1 LSEVTACDTLS
12 FLFPNFGLSLSL
24 FPYFVVFSLL
34 TSSAIAD
41 SFIPGVS
48 ILSSSVVRGNFGITV
63 PDDGN
68 CIGYS
73 WYIVAAYHRIEI
85 FRYAAVSANAE
96 LGHPKIGSG
105 TFNFSEKKH
114 TWICVTKCS
123 HIHKSTLVLWDA
135 NEGSELDG

>member
-1 LSEVTACDTLS
+1 M
-12 FLFPNFGLSLSL
+12 
-24 FPYFVVFSLL
+24 
-34 TSSAIAD
+34 
-41 SFIPGVS
+41 
-48 ILSSSVVRGNFGITV
+48 VRGNFGITV

-105 TFNFSEKKH
+105 DVQHLRKKNMDMRNK
-114 TWICVTKCS
+114 VQS
-123 HIHKSTLVLWDA
+123 HIYKSTLVLPYMGR
-135 NEGSELDG
+135 E